1 MKKRERTRGE
11 KICSLLRCAAILPL
25 ALAAGVFTFL
35 LRGYSFSALVC
46 CVTIGILLFYELM
59 SHLVPRHP
67 KPWKTLRRIFTVCL
81 CLGLLVAGVTEAFII
96 EASFGDPEE
105 SCEYIVVLGAKVR
118 NDGPSVSLMD
128 RIKAAYAYMEAHP
141 EVIAVVSG
149 GQGPDEPMTEAQCIY
164 EHLVAMGIDESRI
177 WQEGRAASTWA
188 NLNYSLDL
196 IQENTGTRPRHIG
209 LVSSEYHL
217 FRAQLL
223 GKDCGV
229 DIVGIPAE
237 TSRFSQKVNHF
248 MREVAGVWHYLIL
261 GGQYD
266 EQRLCGICLE
276 QRGSPPGH

>member
-1 MKKRERTRGE
+1 MKKREKFRWGTAFR
-11 KICSLLRCAAILPL
+11 LLRWAAVILL
-25 ALAAGVFTFL
+25 AMVAGVFTFVL
-35 LRGYSFSALVC
+35 AGYSFSALVSC
-46 CVTIGILLFYELM
+46 LLIGILLFYELM
-59 SHLVPRHP
+59 AWLVPRHP
-67 KPWKTLRRIFTVCL
+67 KPWRWVRRIFTVCL
-81 CLGLLVAGVTEAFII
+81 CLGLLAVGITEAFII
-96 EASFGDPEE
+96 EASLGDPEE

-118 NDGPSVSLMD
+118 QDGPSVSLMD
-128 RIKAAYAYMEAHP
+128 RIKGAYAYLEANP

-149 GQGPDEPMTEAQCIY
+149 GQGPDEPMSEARCIY

-177 WQEGRAASTWA
+177 WQEDRAASTWA

-196 IQENTGTRPRHIG
+196 IQEKTGTRPQRIG

-217 FRAQLL
+217 FRAGLL

-229 DIVGIPAE
+229 DIVGIPAA

-266 EQRLCGICLE
+266 
-276 QRGSPPGH
+276 